1 MTESVGTRRGALGRT
16 SRLLFIAFNLAML
29 VCIISVGG
37 KLYLESSLATA
48 DPPSA
53 GDALAVTRLATLAG
67 IWALGPGG
75 TTPPGPLLDASSNSN
90 GTPAEPSQDVGEGEP
105 GGKPFSKQ

>member
-16 SRLLFIAFNLAML
+16 FRLLFIAFNLAML

-67 IWALGPGG
+67 IWALGAIILGALSHLTRG
-75 TTPPGPLLDASSNSN
+75 AKV
-90 GTPAEPSQDVGEGEP
+90 EEG
-105 GGKPFSKQ
+105 